1 MKILAIGAHPDDIEI
16 FMFGFL
22 CSCQQMG
29 YKISTV
35 IATDG
40 SLGGNNDDNKLIENR
55 KKESQDGLNKL
66 GIPLFLNLP
75 DGSLGNESIHTTII
89 KNSIQKVNPDL
100 IVTHYYKDYHS
111 DHINLSKIVKTVAGH
126 YTPILYCDTMMGINF
141 NPTYYIDI
149 SKFMTDKIKSIY
161 CHKSQNP
168 ERFVKLI
175 RLMNSYRA
183 AQCNAP
189 EGEYAEAYFFES
201 SFPFSDI
208 RSMLPKSFKI
218 RPFHIQNINGFL

>member
-29 YKISTV
+29 YNISTV

-55 KKESQDGLNKL
+55 RKESQDGLNKL

-100 IVTHYYKDYHS
+100 VVTHYYRDYHS
-111 DHINLSKIVKTVAGH
+111 DHVNLSKIVKTVVGH

-141 NPTYYIDI
+141 LPNYYVDVTQ
-149 SKFMTDKIKSIY
+149 FMNDKINSIS
-161 CHKSQNP
+161 CHKTQKP
-168 ERFVKLI
+168 ERFINLAK
-175 RLMNSYRA
+175 LMNSYRS

-189 EGEYAEAYFFES
+189 KGRYAEAFFFEP

-208 RSMLPKSFKI
+208 RKIIPESPKIF
-218 RPFHIQNINGFL
+218 PFNIENINGFL

>member
-22 CSCQQMG
+22 CCCKQMG

-35 IATDG
+35 VATDG
-40 SLGGNNDDNKLIENR
+40 SLGGSNDNNKLVENR
-55 KKESQDGLNKL
+55 RKEAQNGLNQL
-66 GIPLFLNLP
+66 SIPLFLDLP
-75 DGSLGNESIHTTII
+75 DGSLGNEAIHINTI

-111 DHINLSKIVKTVAGH
+111 DHINLSKIVKNAVGH
-126 YTPILYCDTMMGINF
+126 YTPVLYCDTMMGINF
-141 NPTYYIDI
+141 NPSYYIDI
-149 SKFMTDKIKSIY
+149 SNYMTDKIKSIC

-168 ERFVKLI
+168 ERFVKLV

-189 EGEYAEAYFFES
+189 EGEYAEAYFFEN

-208 RSMLPKSFKI
+208 KDILPKSFKI
-218 RPFHIQNINGFL
+218 RPFHIKAVNGFL